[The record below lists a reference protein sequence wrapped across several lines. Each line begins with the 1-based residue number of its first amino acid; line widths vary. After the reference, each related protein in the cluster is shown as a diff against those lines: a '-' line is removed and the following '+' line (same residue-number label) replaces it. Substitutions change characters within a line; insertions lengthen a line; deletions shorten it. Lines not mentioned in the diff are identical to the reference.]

1 MAFWIRAATLVIGH
15 NTYSLE
21 NMDFSFEI
29 PFEDTDEPPVATIKV
44 TNLAASTRAGI
55 KRNDPVIL
63 NAGSEGDI
71 GCLLVGKV
79 VGLTHKQSNVDW
91 VSTFTVQ
98 PCADEILGSRINKTY
113 AKNTKASVIIRD
125 LLNIFGVEVA
135 KCELSKDK
143 VYPRGRVCR
152 GKMKQVLTEII
163 VNECKSRFII
173 RATGQIYITAA
184 NGAINNGVVLTS
196 ATGLLR
202 SDEEKVTIPL
212 ETKENSQKK
221 GKDREDDWI
230 SRSCILNYRI
240 ATAEQVKIQS
250 KDLNGKFVVKEG
262 KHSGSRTGKWET
274 SMKLEPR

>member
-1 MAFWIRAATLVIGH
+1 MAFWIRAATLVIGP
-15 NTYSLE
+15 NKYSLE

-44 TNLAASTRAGI
+44 TNLAASTRASI
-55 KRNDPVIL
+55 ERNDLVIL
-63 NAGSEGDI
+63 NAGYEGNV
-71 GCLLVGKV
+71 GCLLVGRI

-91 VSTFTVQ
+91 TSTFTVQ

-113 AKNTKASVIIRD
+113 AKNIKASVIVRD

-135 KCELSKDK
+135 MCELSEDK

-163 VNECKSRFII
+163 VNECKSRFVI

-184 NGAINNGVVLTS
+184 NRMINNGVVLTS

-212 ETKENSQKK
+212 ETKKNSQKT
-221 GKDREDDWI
+221 GKDREDNWI
-230 SRSCILNYRI
+230 ARSCILNYRI
-240 ATAEQVKIQS
+240 AAAEQITVQS
-250 KDLNGKFVVKEG
+250 KDLNGKFIVKEG

-274 SMKLEPR
+274 SMKLEPW

>member
-1 MAFWIRAATLVIGH
+1 MAFWIRTATLVIGH
-15 NTYSLE
+15 NKYSLE

-55 KRNDPVIL
+55 KRNDSVIL
-63 NAGSEGDI
+63 NAGYEGDV

-91 VSTFTVQ
+91 ISTFTVQ

-152 GKMKQVLTEII
+152 GKMKQVLTEIVI
-163 VNECKSRFII
+163 NECKSRFII

-184 NGAINNGVVLTS
+184 NVAINNGVVLTS
-196 ATGLLR
+196 AMGLLR
-202 SDEEKVTIPL
+202 SDEEKVMIPL

-240 ATAEQVKIQS
+240 ATAEQIKIQS

>member
-15 NTYSLE
+15 NKYSLE

-63 NAGSEGDI
+63 NAGYEGDV

-173 RATGQIYITAA
+173 RATGQVYITAA

>member
-15 NTYSLE
+15 NKYSLE

-63 NAGSEGDI
+63 NAGYEGDI

>member
-15 NTYSLE
+15 NKYSLE

-63 NAGSEGDI
+63 NAGYEGDV

-173 RATGQIYITAA
+173 RATGQIYIAAA

>member
-15 NTYSLE
+15 NKYSLE

-63 NAGSEGDI
+63 NAGYEGDV

-79 VGLTHKQSNVDW
+79 VGLTHKQSNVVW

>member
-15 NTYSLE
+15 NKYSLE

-63 NAGSEGDI
+63 NAGYEGDV

-212 ETKENSQKK
+212 ETAENSQKK

>member
-1 MAFWIRAATLVIGH
+1 MALWIREAILVIGH
-15 NTYSLE
+15 NKYSLAGL
-21 NMDFSFEI
+21 DFSFEI

-63 NAGSEGDI
+63 NAGYEGDV

>member
-15 NTYSLE
+15 NKYSLE
-21 NMDFSFEI
+21 NMDFSFDI

-63 NAGSEGDI
+63 NAGYEGDV